1 MENKVNLGQY
11 LSEERKRLDHFNL
24 NVAEYRV
31 QNGMSPQLKLLYR
44 EMGSDGEN
52 LEMMI
57 SKANN
62 IQESFRKIFMK
73 EVVPENQDVPF

>member
-44 EMGSDGEN
+44 EMGSYGEN
-52 LEMMI
+52 LEMMV

-73 EVVPENQDVPF
+73 EEVPENQDMPF

>member
-44 EMGSDGEN
+44 EMGSYGEN